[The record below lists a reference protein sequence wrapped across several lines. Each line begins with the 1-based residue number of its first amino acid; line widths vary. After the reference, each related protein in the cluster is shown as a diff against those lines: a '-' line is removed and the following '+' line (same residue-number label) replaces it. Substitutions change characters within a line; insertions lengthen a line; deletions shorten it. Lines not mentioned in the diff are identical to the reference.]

1 MSLTEPH
8 LAPSAP
14 ELVWFGG
21 SDAIR
26 FLNDLISQEIG
37 DMEPGTVRRSLLLT
51 PQGKLDHII
60 WVLRG
65 ADDVGLAV
73 DAGRGEDLTAKLG
86 RYRIRVDV
94 DIEPS
99 SLERW
104 LVVGS
109 VRWRSRAG
117 GPAIVRPSIADVSW
131 SNLERTLVVGERP
144 DLPLLEV
151 DDYEVLRI
159 EAGEPLVGVDV
170 TDATI
175 PQETGL
181 VGETISFEKGCFL
194 GQELVARL
202 DSRGGRVNH
211 HLRILRFDG
220 SAPEVGAEVTK
231 DGEQVG
237 VLSSAADG
245 VGLALLRRGVEPG
258 ETVTVGAG
266 EAEVVCG
273 SERTGP
279 PRRSDSVPEAGLEP
293 ARGFPQWC
301 LRPSCIPVPTLRR

>member
-1 MSLTEPH
+1 MSLTAPH

-51 PQGKLDHII
+51 PQGKLDHIM

-65 ADDVGLAV
+65 ADDIGLVV
-73 DAGRGEDLTAKLG
+73 DAGRGEDLVAKLG

-99 SLERW
+99 PLERW
-104 LVVGS
+104 LIVGPS
-109 VRWRSRAG
+109 DGDPGRWTGDRSAL
-117 GPAIVRPSIADVSW
+117 VADVSW
-131 SNLERTLVVGERP
+131 SNVERALVVGERP
-144 DLPLLEV
+144 DLPLLDV
-151 DDYEVLRI
+151 DDYEVIRI
-159 EAGEPLVGVDV
+159 EAGEPLAGVDV

-181 VGETISFEKGCFL
+181 VGETISFDKGCFL

-220 SAPEVGAEVTK
+220 SAPEAGTEVTK
-231 DGEQVG
+231 DGEPVG
-237 VLSSAADG
+237 VISSTAKG

-258 ETVTVGAG
+258 ETVTVGDGRA
-266 EAEVVCG
+266 AVQA
-273 SERTGP
+273 
-279 PRRSDSVPEAGLEP
+279 VPG
-293 ARGFPQWC
+293 G
-301 LRPSCIPVPTLRR
+301 

>member
-1 MSLTEPH
+1 MSLSEPH

-65 ADDVGLAV
+65 ADEVGLLV
-73 DAGRGEDLTAKLG
+73 DAGGGEDLTTKLG

-99 SLERW
+99 PLERW
-104 LVVGS
+104 LVVGPFGGDPG
-109 VRWRSRAG
+109 RWTGDRSAL
-117 GPAIVRPSIADVSW
+117 VADVSW
-131 SNLERTLVVGERP
+131 SNVERTLVVGEAP

-151 DDYEVLRI
+151 DDYEVFRI

-220 SAPEVGAEVTK
+220 SAPEVGTEVFK
-231 DGEQVG
+231 DGELVG

-258 ETVTVGAG
+258 DVVTVEDGRAS
-266 EAEVVCG
+266 VQ
-273 SERTGP
+273 
-279 PRRSDSVPEAGLEP
+279 SVPVG
-293 ARGFPQWC
+293 
-301 LRPSCIPVPTLRR
+301 

>member
-65 ADDVGLAV
+65 ADDVGLLV
-73 DAGRGEDLTAKLG
+73 DAGRGEDLVAKLG

-99 SLERW
+99 PLERW
-104 LVVGS
+104 LVVGPFGGDPR
-109 VRWRSRAG
+109 RWTGDRSAL
-117 GPAIVRPSIADVSW
+117 VADVSW
-131 SNLERTLVVGERP
+131 SNVERALVVGARP
-144 DLPLLEV
+144 DLPLLDV
-151 DDYEVLRI
+151 DDYELIRI
-159 EAGEPLVGVDV
+159 EAGEPLIGVDV

-181 VGETISFEKGCFL
+181 VGETISFDKGCFL

-220 SAPEVGAEVTK
+220 VAPEVGEPVSK
-231 DGEQVG
+231 DDEHVG
-237 VLSSAADG
+237 TMTSSAGD
-245 VGLALLRRGVEPG
+245 VGLGLLRRGIEPG
-258 ETVTVGAG
+258 EIVKVGQLQG
-266 EAEVVCG
+266 VVEA
-273 SERTGP
+273 
-279 PRRSDSVPEAGLEP
+279 VPEG
-293 ARGFPQWC
+293 
-301 LRPSCIPVPTLRR
+301 

>member
-65 ADDVGLAV
+65 ADDVGLVV
-73 DAGRGEDLTAKLG
+73 DAGRGEDLAAKLG

-99 SLERW
+99 QLDHW
-104 LVVGS
+104 LVVGPFS
-109 VRWRSRAG
+109 GDPRRWSGDRSAL
-117 GPAIVRPSIADVSW
+117 VADLSW
-131 SNLERTLVVGERP
+131 SNLQRTLVVGEKP

-151 DDYEVLRI
+151 DDYEVFRI
-159 EAGEPLVGVDV
+159 EAGEPLMGVDV
-170 TDATI
+170 TDAII

-181 VGETISFEKGCFL
+181 VKDTISFDKGCFL

-211 HLRILRFDG
+211 HLRILRFEG
-220 SAPEVGAEVTK
+220 PAP
-231 DGEQVG
+231 D
-237 VLSSAADG
+237 SR
-245 VGLALLRRGVEPG
+245 RRGHQG
-258 ETVTVGAG
+258 WRGGGRSQLGGRRCRAG
-266 EAEVVCG
+266 ICFGGG
-273 SERTGP
+273 SNRA
-279 PRRSDSVPEAGLEP
+279 RS
-293 ARGFPQWC
+293 
-301 LRPSCIPVPTLRR
+301 

>member
-1 MSLTEPH
+1 MRLTEPH
-8 LAPSAP
+8 LAPTAP

-21 SDAIR
+21 ADAIR

-37 DMEPGTVRRSLLLT
+37 DLEPGTVRRSLLLT
-51 PQGKLDHII
+51 PQGKLDHLF

-65 ADDVGLAV
+65 TDEIGLVV
-73 DAGRGEDLTAKLG
+73 DAGKGEDLAAKLG

-94 DIEPS
+94 EIEPS
-99 SLERW
+99 TSERW
-104 LVVGS
+104 LVVGPFDS
-109 VRWRSRAG
+109 DAGRWTGDRSALV
-117 GPAIVRPSIADVSW
+117 ANVSW
-131 SNLERTLVVGERP
+131 SNLQRTLVVGESP
-144 DLPLLEV
+144 DLPLMAI
-151 DDYEVLRI
+151 DDYEMLRI
-159 EAGEPLVGVDV
+159 QAGEPLMGVDV
-170 TDATI
+170 TDSTI

-211 HLRILRFDG
+211 HLRILRFEG

-245 VGLALLRRGVEPG
+245 IGLALLRRGVEKG
-258 ETVTVGAG
+258 EMVTVAERRALV
-266 EAEVVCG
+266 EA
-273 SERTGP
+273 
-279 PRRSDSVPEAGLEP
+279 VPEG
-293 ARGFPQWC
+293 
-301 LRPSCIPVPTLRR
+301 

>member
-8 LAPSAP
+8 LAPSSP

-26 FLNDLISQEIG
+26 FLNDLVSQEIG

-51 PQGKLDHII
+51 PQGKLDHIM

-65 ADDVGLAV
+65 ADDIGLVV
-73 DAGRGEDLTAKLG
+73 DAGRGEDLVAKLG

-99 SLERW
+99 PLERW
-104 LVVGS
+104 LVVGPFGGDPG
-109 VRWRSRAG
+109 RWTGDRSAL
-117 GPAIVRPSIADVSW
+117 VADVSW
-131 SNLERTLVVGERP
+131 SNVERALVAGARP
-144 DLPLLEV
+144 DLPLFDV
-151 DDYEVLRI
+151 DHYEKFRI
-159 EAGEPLVGVDV
+159 EAGEPLMGVDV

-181 VGETISFEKGCFL
+181 VGETISFDKGCFL

-220 SAPEVGAEVTK
+220 SAPEVGEPVSKEDEHIGTMT
-231 DGEQVG
+231 
-237 VLSSAADG
+237 SSAGD
-245 VGLALLRRGVEPG
+245 VGLGLLRRGIEPG
-258 ETVTVGAG
+258 EIVKVGRVQG
-266 EAEVVCG
+266 VVEVV
-273 SERTGP
+273 
-279 PRRSDSVPEAGLEP
+279 PED
-293 ARGFPQWC
+293 
-301 LRPSCIPVPTLRR
+301 